1 MTSRQRRGETSL
13 MRNIAN
19 TSDAAAESAT
29 QRHGK
34 TPTKKN
40 TVSDKIIHPIVHRL
54 QQNDPKLTSLLILDK
69 GRPDRKSVVFYRPR
83 YEIEDWKNLGEAL
96 ATNTSLIRLDIKFV
110 DPNSHV
116 SNAIYDFYAKL
127 NKNRSIRR
135 ISFEGIHVGNLC
147 QRLLPFF
154 QNNSKLTSLS
164 ATNSK
169 LTSSLQLASALS
181 SMTTSLK
188 YLDLSNTG
196 MTDVSCLELLPAL
209 LSNHLGLRSLELN
222 GNRIGPEGCAAI
234 TIMLGNPSC
243 LLNRLYL
250 DNNRIAGVG
259 VSALCLALRYNN
271 RLKTLSL
278 SGNTNIG
285 LMGYLSFTEALC
297 HAPSIN
303 NIISSNHKLQNLN
316 LTLGSSSAAHVLRDT
331 SGLDTSLRFNRSSN
345 NTAYVINRKVITH
358 HFVYNSNMELL
369 ERVPGN
375 LIPRVLSTIADY
387 EVFNDERSDEFASN
401 DYIFAKTDYKRLH
414 KAMYHLLRLCP
425 SICERWT
432 SNAAAEEE
440 ESVQESNTASNNKR
454 MRLHMSLRDSI
465 SPGKA

>member
-1 MTSRQRRGETSL
+1 
-13 MRNIAN
+13 
-19 TSDAAAESAT
+19 
-29 QRHGK
+29 
-34 TPTKKN
+34 
-40 TVSDKIIHPIVHRL
+40 
-54 QQNDPKLTSLLILDK
+54 
-69 GRPDRKSVVFYRPR
+69 
-83 YEIEDWKNLGEAL
+83 
-96 ATNTSLIRLDIKFV
+96 
-110 DPNSHV
+110 
-116 SNAIYDFYAKL
+116 
-127 NKNRSIRR
+127 
-135 ISFEGIHVGNLC
+135 
-147 QRLLPFF
+147 
-154 QNNSKLTSLS
+154 
-164 ATNSK
+164 
-169 LTSSLQLASALS
+169 
-181 SMTTSLK
+181 
-188 YLDLSNTG
+188 
-196 MTDVSCLELLPAL
+196 
-209 LSNHLGLRSLELN
+209 LELN

-271 RLKTLSL
+271 HLKTLSL

-316 LTLGSSSAAHVLRDT
+316 LTLGSSSAVHVLRDT

-401 DYIFAKTDYKRLH
+401 DYTFAKTDYKRRH

-432 SNAAAEEE
+432 SNAAVE